1 MQTIEFYT
9 TLKNR
14 TITIPE
20 NQPIHIDKP
29 VKVII
34 LTDDTTDTFWE
45 YIETFRATADF
56 EAIGNVDEIF
66 ENVRSKEIGREIDL

>member
-9 TLKNR
+9 TLKDR

-20 NQPIHIDKP
+20 NQPIYTNKP

>member
-20 NQPIHIDKP
+20 NQPIHIDKQ

-34 LTDDTTDTFWE
+34 LTDDTTNTFWE

-56 EAIGNVDEIF
+56 EAIGNVDDIF
-66 ENVRSKEIGREIDL
+66 ENVRSKEIGRKIDL